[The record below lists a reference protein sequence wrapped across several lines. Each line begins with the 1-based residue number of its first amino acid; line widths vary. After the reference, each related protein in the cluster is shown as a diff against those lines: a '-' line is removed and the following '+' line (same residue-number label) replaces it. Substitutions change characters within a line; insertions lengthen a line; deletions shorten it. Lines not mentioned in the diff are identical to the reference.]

1 MIHFLAGAIL
11 GLIVG
16 FGVAYVAFVKATSK
30 VAKDILR
37 GH

>member
-11 GLIVG
+11 GLIAG
-16 FGVAYVAFVKATSK
+16 FGVAYVAFVKATAK